1 MEKMLGRMLKRQH
14 LENYTICFNK
24 VHVFNNTQQRNN
36 TVLRTSN
43 THHVSKVTSATCLL
57 RQFVWCTLHNVVKH
71 ASARNVMSAQTNLGA
86 SLAACLAFS
95 SATRLA
101 PCLAS
106 CSATRL
112 AHVIPLALPDTV
124 ENQPVSRTCSRR
136 TGLLDF
142 THYIRRRGRR
152 RQEEYEH
159 EEMEK
164 DHILV

>member
-71 ASARNVMSAQTNLGA
+71 ASARNVMSAQTNVGA

-106 CSATRL
+106 CPANISYF
-112 AHVIPLALPDTV
+112 IPLELPDAV
-124 ENQPVSRTCSRR
+124 ENHPVSRTRSRR
-136 TGLLDF
+136 TGLHDF

-152 RQEEYEH
+152 QDE
-159 EEMEK
+159 
-164 DHILV
+164 